1 MQDFPT
7 VELTEIIRQGAGN
20 PIITLSRNLD
30 LIQSRQEQLCS
41 TEPLQGYVYTMN
53 MEKII
58 NELAKVNG
66 TDEMKYL
73 AWSNADVDRVNILV
87 RKKIYGDNPAKIE
100 LGETIV
106 FNGPY
111 KGYTTNEEL
120 LVETLEKKTV
130 TLTVIL
136 EDGRKKTVSEEAK
149 FTVFVINETIMVLDD
164 SSVPLFKRYAAIMT
178 KNCKEKLL
186 TFESRNNY
194 LDTFA
199 DFKYNHAI
207 TVHKSQG
214 STYKTTILNVKNIGF
229 NSNLKEKTRLF
240 YTGITRASDLLI
252 LYNV

>member
-1 MQDFPT
+1 MQDYPT

-20 PIITLSRNLD
+20 PIIELSRNLE
-30 LIQSRQEQLCS
+30 LINSKQEQLYS
-41 TEPLQGYVYTMN
+41 TDPLKGYVYTMN

-73 AWSNADVDRVNILV
+73 AWSNMDVDRVNILV
-87 RKKIYGDNPAKIE
+87 RKKIYGDYPAKIE

-106 FNGPY
+106 FNSPY
-111 KGYTTNEEL
+111 GKYTTNQEL
-120 LVETLEKKTV
+120 LVKTLSRKTITMNV
-130 TLTVIL
+130 VL
-136 EDGRKKTVSEEAK
+136 EDGRKKQVSEEAK
-149 FTVFVINETIMVLDD
+149 FNVFEINESILVLDD

-178 KNCKEKLL
+178 KNCKQKLL
-186 TFESRNNY
+186 SFEARNKY

-214 STYKTTILNVKNIGF
+214 STYKTTILNVKNINF

-240 YTGITRASDLLI
+240 YTGVTRASDLLI